1 MRMQQLTE
9 RVWLFPKED
18 ERDRPVLGY
27 VRGDR
32 WSLAVDA
39 GHSDAHVE
47 DFYHALEEEGLP
59 LPELTVLTHWHWDHT
74 FGLHAIQGLSV
85 ANVLTNEHL
94 RDYRDMIERNG
105 ADVFLDQYESIRVEY
120 AGNRPVKIVTSDLE
134 FSGKMMFDA
143 GGCRIRVF
151 QADAPHTDDST
162 FIEVIDD
169 GVLFIGDAI
178 LVPRILINWHIRLSD
193 CPYAASSSIG
203 NARIASFGFIAYEQS
218 SCVNVPEIYYSVY

>member
-1 MRMQQLTE
+1 MGLKKISNRIFYYPHQPET
-9 RVWLFPKED
+9 
-18 ERDRPVLGY
+18 DRPM
-27 VRGDR
+27 
-32 WSLAVDA
+32 LAYIKGEKVALAIDA
-39 GHSDAHVE
+39 GNSASHVDE
-47 DFYHALEEEGLP
+47 FYKALEIEGLKKP
-59 LPELTVLTHWHWDHT
+59 DFTVITHWHWDHT

-134 FSGKMMFDA
+134 FSGEMMFDA

-178 LVPRILINWHIRLSD
+178 LGDFPSGRKDRRLCWSLMDTIKSSD
-193 CPYAASSSIG
+193 AH
-203 NARIASFGFIAYEQS
+203 
-218 SCVNVPEIYYSVY
+218 SCVFGHWGAMSKKEALAGLGG

>member
-47 DFYHALEEEGLP
+47 DFYHALGEEGLP

-134 FSGKMMFDA
+134 FSGEMMFDA
-143 GGCRIRVF
+143 GSCRIRVF

-178 LVPRILINWHIRLSD
+178 LGDFPSGRKDRRLCWSLMDTIKSSD
-193 CPYAASSSIG
+193 AH
-203 NARIASFGFIAYEQS
+203 
-218 SCVNVPEIYYSVY
+218 SCVFGHWGAMSKKEALAGLGG